1 MGLFD
6 RMEVIQF
13 ADCSNQELVHRW
25 PPSGS
30 ADIKMGAQLIVQEN
44 QEAVFYRDGKA
55 MDTFAPGRHTL
66 TTANVPLI
74 TRILTLPWEKSPFQ
88 AMVYFIGKQTFLDQ
102 KWGTKQPIISRD
114 PDFGLVRLRS
124 NGKFAMRV
132 TDAPLLLNTLVGTQ
146 GKYTT
151 DQISAYLKDQIVSKM
166 TDLLGTLKIPMLDL
180 PAKFDE
186 VSSAVRVK
194 LAEDFARYGLELVD
208 FFINSISPPEEVQ
221 KAIDARSSMGAV
233 GNLQAFTMYQAA
245 NAMGK
250 MAENGG
256 GGGGAMGMG
265 MGAGFGMMMPG
276 MIQQSMYGMQ
286 QPGMQP
292 GMYPP
297 QPGMYPPQPGMQ
309 PPMQQPGGQPPMQQP
324 GGQPYAPQ
332 PTTQPATPSPAQAAP
347 SAAPVAGAAAS
358 AGASSDGLGA
368 TLDEPAAVPVD
379 PQALIR
385 IVVESN
391 DWKLTEASPN
401 LWQIVINIGALR
413 KQTVAVQFDEQDDDG
428 NALIAYSSICGPATA
443 SNAMKLLKHNSR
455 MAHGAFAI
463 QGTPTG
469 DQVVIQANQLA
480 QSIDALETTKM
491 ISAVAWQADRV
502 EEKLLGQD
510 QY

>member
-13 ADCSNQELVHRW
+13 ADHSNQELVHRW
-25 PPSGS
+25 PASGS

-55 MDTFAPGRHTL
+55 MDTFSPGRHTL

-74 TRILTLPWEKSPFQ
+74 TRLLTMPWEKSPFQ

-132 TDAPLLLNTLVGTQ
+132 TDAPLLLNTLVGSQ

-151 DQISAYLKDQIVSKM
+151 DQISSYLKDQIVSKM
-166 TDLLGTLKIPMLDL
+166 TDLLATLKIPILDL

-256 GGGGAMGMG
+256 GAGGAMGMG

-276 MIQQSMYGMQ
+276 MMQQSMY
-286 QPGMQP
+286 GMQP

-297 QPGMYPPQPGMQ
+297 MQPGMQQPMQPGMYPPPQPGMQ
-309 PPMQQPGGQPPMQQP
+309 QPGAQPPGQQT
-324 GGQPYAPQ
+324 AQ
-332 PTTQPATPSPAQAAP
+332 PTTPPPAQATPSP
-347 SAAPVAGAAAS
+347 PVAAAS
-358 AGASSDGLGA
+358 AAAGSSGDDLGA
-368 TLDEPAAVPVD
+368 TLDEPAAAPVD
-379 PQALIR
+379 QRGLIR
-385 IVVESN
+385 VVVQSN
-391 DWKLTEASPN
+391 DWKLTEKSSN
-401 LWQIVINIGALR
+401 LWQIVVNIGALR
-413 KQTVAVQFDEQDDDG
+413 KQTVTVQFDEQDDDG
-428 NALIAYSSICGPATA
+428 NNLIAYSSICGPATV
-443 SNAMKLLKHNSR
+443 SNSMKLLKHNAK
-455 MAHGAFAI
+455 MVHGAFAI
-463 QGTPTG
+463 QSSPTG

-480 QSIDALETTKM
+480 ETVDALEATKI

-510 QY
+510 RH